1 MFFPCSSIVF
11 ICFSKAFP
19 NGEYVNF
26 ACSIVCFWLEGNISS
41 PVRYSYLSIFPDDNA
56 DIFAASL
63 LISYCSFS
71 SLILSSVVMINFYVV
86 SKRFFL
92 KLDELSNERVV
103 SITKT
108 RIWFCSRLFIKIL
121 KDLKVNIWW
130 MIKWNFLLLGIFI
143 TK

>member
-11 ICFSKAFP
+11 VCFSNVLP
-19 NGEYVNF
+19 RGEYVNF
-26 ACSIVCFWLEGNISS
+26 SCSTILPWSGGNISL
-41 PVRYSYLSIFPDDNA
+41 PVRYSYLSILPDNNA
-56 DIFAASL
+56 DIFYASL
-63 LISYCSFS
+63 LISYCSFP

-92 KLDELSNERVV
+92 KLDELSNGRVV